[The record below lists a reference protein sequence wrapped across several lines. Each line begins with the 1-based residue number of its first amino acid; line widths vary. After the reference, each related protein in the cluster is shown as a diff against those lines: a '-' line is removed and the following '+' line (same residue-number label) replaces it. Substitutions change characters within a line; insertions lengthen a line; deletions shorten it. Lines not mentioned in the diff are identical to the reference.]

1 MARRRQNTEEHENLE
16 RWMVSYADFVTL
28 LFAFFVVMYAISSV
42 NEGKYKELSAAVIS
56 AFRDGSITP
65 TVLQQTGQAANSMV
79 AIEDPKTIAEH
90 VKSNTEIERQE
101 RIARLNRALLAAL
114 DPLVK
119 TGQVKVTQDK
129 FSIAVEINDSALFES
144 GRALPRGMSADILGQ
159 VGQILA
165 NDDHPV
171 RVEGFSDNIPIST
184 ALYPSNW
191 ELSAARAGS
200 IVRLFQESGVPP
212 ARLVAIGR
220 AETRPISDNQT
231 AEGRAKNR
239 RVAISILLDRRNDSS
254 VPIDALSSVDRSE

>member
-1 MARRRQNTEEHENLE
+1 
-16 RWMVSYADFVTL
+16 
-28 LFAFFVVMYAISSV
+28 
-42 NEGKYKELSAAVIS
+42 
-56 AFRDGSITP
+56 
-65 TVLQQTGQAANSMV
+65 
-79 AIEDPKTIAEH
+79 
-90 VKSNTEIERQE
+90 
-101 RIARLNRALLAAL
+101 
-114 DPLVK
+114 
-119 TGQVKVTQDK
+119 
-129 FSIAVEINDSALFES
+129 
-144 GRALPRGMSADILGQ
+144 MSADILGQ